1 MRPLV
6 AIRPWGPAAFP
17 RTSLSPSPTD
27 AAMHTSQP
35 PTQAP
40 STPRFTEEGGAQAGL
55 LLYSRLVEDVRELKG
70 DIKEIKAEFKVE
82 MQAVREELGK
92 IDKQISSFWAVL
104 GVLGVLGTGTLGVVW
119 LLVQSLFQNIDK
131 VAEVFIRVYGK

>member
-1 MRPLV
+1 
-6 AIRPWGPAAFP
+6 
-17 RTSLSPSPTD
+17 
-27 AAMHTSQP
+27 MHTSQP

-40 STPRFTEEGGAQAGL
+40 ATPRFTEEGGAQAGL